1 MKSEQ
6 IYYNKKLNFQ
16 INLEQINKNNNK
28 KTKTLVNNGILFIF
42 IIW

>member
-6 IYYNKKLNFQ
+6 IYYNKQLNFQ